1 MFPTDDLLR
10 TLMSDREREIQE
22 RIRVRQLTG
31 PRHSIIRWRSGPSS
45 LGRQT
50 QKRDL

>member
-31 PRHSIIRWRSGPSS
+31 PRHSIIRWRSGPST